1 MLSDV
6 EGVRVGHWTDSIGG
20 TGCTVVLLPDGTVA
34 SGEVRGGAP
43 GTRDFELLAPTR
55 MVQHINAVS
64 LSGGS
69 AFGLAT
75 CEGVMRWCD
84 ENDLGLETRFGKI
97 PIVVGA
103 IIFDLS
109 VGDAKARPSAD
120 NGYAAAA
127 SATNGAFETG
137 AVGAGTGATIG
148 KIGTPDRKAPSG
160 IGTATERDGDIVVSA
175 LMVVNA
181 AGYLRGPAD
190 APTRWE
196 TPDLQPL
203 ENTTIGVIAT
213 NAMLDKNGCFL
224 TAQSGHSGL
233 ARAIDPS
240 HTSADGDAIVACAT
254 GKVEAEVER
263 VRFMAAHAV
272 EAAIRNAV
280 P

>member
-1 MLSDV
+1 MLTDV
-6 EGVRVGHWTDSIGG
+6 AGVRVGHWTDSVAQ
-20 TGCTVVLLPDGTVA
+20 TGCTVVLLPENTVA

-43 GTRDFELLAPTR
+43 GTRDFELLAPTK
-55 MVQHINAVS
+55 MVQHINAVA

-75 CEGVMRWCD
+75 CDGVMRWCD
-84 ENDLGLETRFGKI
+84 EHGVGFETRFGRI
-97 PIVVGA
+97 PMVIGA

-109 VGDAKARPSAD
+109 VGDPIVRPTAE
-120 NGYAAAA
+120 NGYAAAS
-127 SATNGAFETG
+127 SAVDGPFETG
-137 AVGAGTGATIG
+137 RVGAGTGATIG
-148 KIGTPDRKAPSG
+148 KIGTPDRKAASG
-160 IGTATERDGDIVVSA
+160 LGTATERDGDVIVSA

-190 APTRWE
+190 APARWE
-196 TPDLQPL
+196 TPELQPL
-203 ENTTIGVIAT
+203 ENTTIGVVAT
-213 NAMLDKNGCFL
+213 NAVLDKTGCHL
-224 TAQSGHSGL
+224 VAQSGHHGL

-254 GKVEAEVER
+254 GQVPAELER
-263 VRFMAAHAV
+263 VRFLAAHAV